1 MNTAFK
7 SVKSELHG
15 WKTFQSAGKTSASED
30 SIHDEESVS
39 IDQWQQPLSS
49 NLIRCRRGV
58 GQPNADRRPAPR
70 SGQNA
75 HAMTDSLSVR
85 LPLSLL
91 GLALLLPPAAFTQVK
106 TVPLPTQEEMRS
118 LQLLAYS
125 CSRENDL
132 SSCDQTRSIADPL
145 MDHPRLPAAC
155 KDTLWELIQA
165 SQVANANSFQRRD
178 NIDRPARRLT
188 VVCAKAP
195 APAPQEP
202 TRT

>member
-165 SQVANANSFQRRD
+165 SPGGQRQQLST
-178 NIDRPARRLT
+178 AG
-188 VVCAKAP
+188 
-195 APAPQEP
+195 QH
-202 TRT
+202 